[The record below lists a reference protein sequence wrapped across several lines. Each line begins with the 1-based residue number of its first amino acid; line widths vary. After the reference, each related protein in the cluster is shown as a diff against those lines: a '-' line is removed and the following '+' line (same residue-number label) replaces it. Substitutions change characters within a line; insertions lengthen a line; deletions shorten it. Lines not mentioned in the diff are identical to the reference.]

1 MIWRKNRFLK
11 RKRYIFSKNKMTYVF
26 FISLGPL
33 FVESSNSSSCCLGS
47 LNFYN
52 LKTQQQTNN
61 KLLELENSGYV
72 WTYLVNVYNDNICYQ
87 SMFQIY
93 SISISVKY
101 RFGEPPKI
109 LKKNHGRVFVNFY
122 MAPYVTVLK
131 HVFCGE
137 TKKNNNEI
145 IWI

>member
-26 FISLGPL
+26 FISIGPL

-61 KLLELENSGYV
+61 KLLKLENSGYV

-131 HVFCGE
+131 HVFLWGN
-137 TKKNNNEI
+137 KKR
-145 IWI
+145 